1 MARPVV
7 AEGVATGL
15 LLAGVVGS
23 GIMAERLAG
32 GNGAV
37 ALLANALAT
46 GALLLALILSF
57 GPLSGAHLNPLVT
70 AMEWWGGKMSGGQA
84 LGYVAAQVVGA
95 VGGVVLAEV
104 MFEAPVLAWSGQG
117 RSGWGQWTGEVVAS
131 FGLLSVI
138 RGTSGREAGGT
149 PVAVAAYIVGAFW
162 FTSSTSFANPA
173 ATLARSLTDS
183 YAGIAPGDILGFVAA
198 QLAGAALAIIF
209 WREA

>member
-1 MARPVV
+1 M
-7 AEGVATGL
+7 
-15 LLAGVVGS
+15 
-23 GIMAERLAG
+23 
-32 GNGAV
+32 
-37 ALLANALAT
+37 
-46 GALLLALILSF
+46 
-57 GPLSGAHLNPLVT
+57 
-70 AMEWWGGKMSGGQA
+70 
-84 LGYVAAQVVGA
+84 
-95 VGGVVLAEV
+95 
-104 MFEAPVLAWSGQG
+104 
-117 RSGWGQWTGEVVAS
+117 VAS

-149 PVAVAAYIVGAFW
+149 PVAVAAYIVGAYW